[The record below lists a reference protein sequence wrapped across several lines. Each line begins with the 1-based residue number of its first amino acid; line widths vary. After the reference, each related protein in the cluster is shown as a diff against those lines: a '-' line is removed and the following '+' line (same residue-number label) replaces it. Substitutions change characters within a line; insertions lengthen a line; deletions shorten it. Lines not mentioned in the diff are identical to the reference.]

1 MTESGMQF
9 FGAVSYGL
17 AAVAF
22 LGLSMLLVAGWRGR
36 KLGGLLL
43 AACVL
48 TAIWA
53 VLLAIQAYSRPLPLW
68 TIFVAEMVRVGVWIF
83 FLRALLMNMARSGAP
98 GIIRWGVPLVWIAG
112 TAAGLWLEATSGPE
126 ALADG
131 AGQVWLPAGLILSL
145 IGISL
150 VEQLYRN
157 TPERNRWAVKL
168 LCLGIGSLFAF
179 DLFLYAQ
186 AMLLNSLDFSIWSSR
201 GVAFALTVPL
211 LAIAARRNPE
221 WSLDVFVSR
230 QVVLYSATLMGV
242 GIYLLVMALGGYYI
256 RAFGGDWG
264 TVVQVLFFFGAGVV
278 LMTVLFSSQLRA
290 RAKVFLSKHFY
301 RNKYEYRDE
310 WLRLIGT
317 LSSAGAEKPIDE
329 LSIQALA
336 QVVNSPGGML
346 WMLDDENHQ
355 FVVTA
360 QVECA
365 AGAVPAIDKE
375 DSLPR
380 FLGDRGWV
388 VDVDEYTVSP
398 ARYGELLVPA
408 ELAMPGRFRL
418 IVPINHH
425 GRLIGFVALC
435 RPDGHFSLTY
445 EDTDLLK
452 TIGQQI
458 GGYLS
463 LDRASTE
470 LAESRQFE
478 AYNRLVTFMMHD
490 LKNIIAQQSLVVS
503 NAERHKRNPDF
514 VDDAIATIGNSVER
528 MQRLLEQLQRGGA
541 GGRSQHV
548 ILGDLAAEVA
558 TRCAGRKP
566 EPLIEPGPPGLS
578 VRADPERLTAAIEH
592 LVRNAQDATPDTGEV
607 ALELEQDSGIAIIRI
622 RDNGGGMSEQF
633 VRERLFRPFDST
645 KGSKGMGIGAYQAR
659 DYVRTLGGELKVDT
673 SPGDGA
679 LFTITLPRLG
689 AEEDI
694 ATGPLVAAK

>member
-1 MTESGMQF
+1 MIEGGMQL
-9 FGAVSYGL
+9 FGTVSYGL
-17 AAVAF
+17 AATAF
-22 LGLSMLLVAGWRGR
+22 LGLSALLVVGWRGR

-43 AACVL
+43 GACLL

-53 VLLAIQAYSRPLPLW
+53 VLLALQAYSRPLPLW
-68 TIFVAEMVRVGVWIF
+68 TIFVAEMLRVGVWLF
-83 FLRALLMNMARSGAP
+83 FLRALLMNMAASGAP
-98 GIIRWGVPLVWIAG
+98 AIIRWGAPLVWFVSI
-112 TAAGLWLEATSGPE
+112 AAGLWLEVTRGPE

-157 TPERNRWAVKL
+157 TPEKSRWAVKL
-168 LCLGIGSLFAF
+168 LCLGIGSLFAY

-186 AMLLNSLDFSIWSSR
+186 AMLLNSIDFAIWSSR
-201 GVAFALTVPL
+201 GIANALTVPL

-230 QVVLYSATLMGV
+230 QVVLYSATLIGV
-242 GIYLLVMALGGYYI
+242 GVYLLVMALGGYYI

-264 TVVQVLFFFGAGVV
+264 TVVQVLFFFGAGIV

-317 LSSAGAEKPIDE
+317 LSSAGSEKPIDE
-329 LSIQALA
+329 LAIQALA
-336 QVVNSPGGML
+336 QVVNSPGGIL
-346 WMLDDENHQ
+346 WTLDEENAQ
-355 FVVTA
+355 FVATA
-360 QVECA
+360 QVEC
-365 AGAVPAIDKE
+365 VVDPIPPVDKD

-380 FLGDRGWV
+380 FLSERGWV
-388 VDVDEYTVSP
+388 VDVDEYIVSP
-398 ARYGELLVPA
+398 ARYGALLVPG

-425 GRLIGFVALC
+425 GRLIGFVALR
-435 RPDGHFSLTY
+435 RPEGKFSLTY

-463 LDRASTE
+463 LDRASSE

-478 AYNRLVTFMMHD
+478 TYNRLVTFMMHD

-503 NAERHKRNPDF
+503 NAERHKRNPEF

-541 GGRSQHV
+541 GGRSQQV
-548 ILGDLAAEVA
+548 DLGDLATEVA
-558 TRCAGRKP
+558 VRCAGRKP
-566 EPLIEPGPPGLS
+566 EPLVLADTPGLS

-607 ALELEQDSGIAIIRI
+607 TLELGQDSGMAIIRI
-622 RDNGGGMSEQF
+622 RDNGGGMSDQF

-673 SPGDGA
+673 SPGQGA

-689 AEEDI
+689 AEEEV
-694 ATGPLVAAK
+694 ATGNLVAAK